1 MGIPYRTRTGDSVY
15 PENTERG
22 SLKNTYEQIAA
33 DLEAGLPLIKDAAYE
48 VPKYHFNRKAANAFA
63 ARFYLYYQKWDKVIE
78 CANIAI
84 GSNPVT
90 ALRNWEADFGGV
102 SLVDDIS
109 NQYVSEKK
117 PANLLLA
124 ALGSQ
129 VPIITGPY
137 NTLKRYGHGTPIY
150 TNETIDADGPWHW
163 RGGLV
168 MSTFILS
175 VVQKNPFPKLKLY
188 FEYVDKANGL
198 YYPHTVAVPFSVDE
212 TLLCRAEAYVLSDNP
227 DYSKALEDINFWI
240 ESHSALS
247 KDEGHDLTEQEVNN
261 FYNSLPYQPTI
272 VTKDKERSVKKRLNP
287 EGFTVEPGT
296 EENLIQLILQ
306 LRRLETMQEGLRW
319 FDLKRYGIEFSHNR
333 AGNSPIVLGKE
344 DPRRAIQLPQDV
356 ITAGMEPNPRY

>member
-1 MGIPYRTRTGDSVY
+1 M
-15 PENTERG
+15 
-22 SLKNTYEQIAA
+22 
-33 DLEAGLPLIKDAAYE
+33 
-48 VPKYHFNRKAANAFA
+48 
-63 ARFYLYYQKWDKVIE
+63 
-78 CANIAI
+78 
-84 GSNPVT
+84 
-90 ALRNWEADFGGV
+90 
-102 SLVDDIS
+102 
-109 NQYVSEKK
+109 
-117 PANLLLA
+117 
-124 ALGSQ
+124 
-129 VPIITGPY
+129 
-137 NTLKRYGHGTPIY
+137 
-150 TNETIDADGPWHW
+150 
-163 RGGLV
+163 
-168 MSTFILS
+168 
-175 VVQKNPFPKLKLY
+175 Y

-319 FDLKRYGIEFSHNR
+319 FDLKRYGIEFSFGTEVTGGAWLSSARVVRCWVKSRNER
-333 AGNSPIVLGKE
+333 NPY
-344 DPRRAIQLPQDV
+344 PQ
-356 ITAGMEPNPRY
+356 